1 VTLAALAPQLDL
13 ILLKA
18 DATRE
23 DVARLC
29 ATAREHGCRAVCVN
43 SSRVALA
50 RHDLEGSTVKVIA
63 AVAFPLG
70 AMDTDAKRYE
80 TETAVDLDA
89 HEVEVVL
96 NHGWLKDGETAAI
109 TRELR
114 DVVEAA
120 DERPVRLIIET
131 SLLAREPILQAAQL
145 AREAEVRG
153 ITLSA
158 VFGTRELSPDL
169 PGLVAETVGPQVG
182 VKAFAHVTTLAAAQ
196 HLLTHGASLI
206 GATLLPK

>member
-1 VTLAALAPQLDL
+1 
-13 ILLKA
+13 
-18 DATRE
+18 
-23 DVARLC
+23 
-29 ATAREHGCRAVCVN
+29 
-43 SSRVALA
+43 
-50 RHDLEGSTVKVIA
+50 
-63 AVAFPLG
+63 
-70 AMDTDAKRYE
+70 
-80 TETAVDLDA
+80 
-89 HEVEVVL
+89 
-96 NHGWLKDGETAAI
+96 
-109 TRELR
+109 LR

>member
-1 VTLAALAPQLDL
+1 MTLAALAPQLDL
-13 ILLKA
+13 TLLKA

-23 DVARLC
+23 EVATLC

-50 RHDLEGSTVKVIA
+50 RHLLDGSAVKVIA

-80 TETAVDLDA
+80 TETAADLEA

-96 NHGWLKDGETAAI
+96 NHGWLKDGAEAAV

-114 DVVEAA
+114 DIVEAA
-120 DERPVRLIIET
+120 DERPVRLMIET
-131 SLLAREPILQAAQL
+131 SLLARDQVQQAAKL
-145 AREAEVRG
+145 ARAAEIRG

-169 PGLVAETVGPQVG
+169 PRLVAETVGPKMG

-196 HLLTHGASLI
+196 QLLTLGASLV
-206 GATLLPK
+206 GVTLLPK